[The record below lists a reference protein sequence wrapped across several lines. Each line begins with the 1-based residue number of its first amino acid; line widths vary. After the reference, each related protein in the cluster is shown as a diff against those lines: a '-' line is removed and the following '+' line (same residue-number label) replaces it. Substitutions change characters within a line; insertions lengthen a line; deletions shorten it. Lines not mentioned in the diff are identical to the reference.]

1 MKKEEQKQHLI
12 DMMIG
17 DEELGL
23 YKETEQM
30 NVGAVMRSAD
40 SIQLRLE
47 DLKLDYDD
55 CKRWY
60 DNAYKKYEDDRKMW
74 GRGEA
79 DANEYLEASRQLEL
93 IKVQIKQLE
102 WVQGR
107 P

>member
-1 MKKEEQKQHLI
+1 
-12 DMMIG
+12 
-17 DEELGL
+17 
-23 YKETEQM
+23 M
-30 NVGAVMRSAD
+30 NTDKSLLEAQNQPSFLGAVMRSAD

-60 DNAYKKYEDDRKMW
+60 DNAYKKYEDDRKMR

>member
-1 MKKEEQKQHLI
+1 MDNEKLSNEAENPALNK
-12 DMMIG
+12 
-17 DEELGL
+17 
-23 YKETEQM
+23 
-30 NVGAVMRSAD
+30 GAVMRSAD